1 MNPNDKIYPLDLF
14 RSRLIVTDP
23 SNGFSLFYMRESIQD
38 FILFYYYYFV
48 YTVVFENL
56 FMNEIPNPRYYWTEK
71 RDSFTFGILSVRP
84 AEIPALIYSTIY
96 SEHSVY
102 YPSE

>member
-1 MNPNDKIYPLDLF
+1 
-14 RSRLIVTDP
+14 
-23 SNGFSLFYMRESIQD
+23 
-38 FILFYYYYFV
+38 
-48 YTVVFENL
+48 
-56 FMNEIPNPRYYWTEK
+56 MNEIHNPRYYWTEK